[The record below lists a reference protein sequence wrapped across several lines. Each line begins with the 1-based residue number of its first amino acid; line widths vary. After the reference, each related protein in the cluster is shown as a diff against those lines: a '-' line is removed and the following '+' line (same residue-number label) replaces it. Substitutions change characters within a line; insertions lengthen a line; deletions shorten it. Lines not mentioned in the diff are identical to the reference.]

1 MDLLPRRRTDANIG
15 ARSEAEKFTPLYS
28 QRLRNPCSKLTRGA
42 GSVSVKTQKRC
53 PRIRT
58 GPDHTALKTRLQT
71 DRFSAK
77 KQPQAPAPQK
87 TASPCSSGARRAYF
101 CSPQHAQRKQRD
113 CWSLRGSN
121 HDPRATHPQPAPGRG
136 RRRNAARRSP
146 DATKRRRGARQNDP
160 TSEACVTRRPFQAS
174 QRWRSGGV

>member
-1 MDLLPRRRTDANIG
+1 MDLLPRRPTDANIG
-15 ARSEAEKFTPLYS
+15 ARSACEIYPPILS
-28 QRLRNPCSKLTRGA
+28 SSKKPVFQYLTRSA
-42 GSVSVKTQKRC
+42 GLVSVKTQKRC